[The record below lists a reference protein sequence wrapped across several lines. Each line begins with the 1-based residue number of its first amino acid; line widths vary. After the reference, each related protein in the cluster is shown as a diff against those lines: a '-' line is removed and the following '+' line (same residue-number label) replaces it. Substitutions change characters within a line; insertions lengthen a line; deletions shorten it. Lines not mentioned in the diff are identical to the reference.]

1 LYAWIVVSLGYVLH
15 QKMDLIILTEG
26 NEDRFDFNTIVVG
39 SIAITVVL
47 LLLAPMLMVIG
58 KDTSYSAY
66 ESDSL
71 AQLSEMRCD
80 LGDDLDQCTDDS
92 NDLGYF
98 TANTMST
105 PMLVNDWKDPHR
117 TMLVVV
123 SPEKPI
129 DETAAD
135 AIYDFVTEKGGK
147 VIVAADN
154 TNANRL
160 ASKFGVSYFD
170 KPLLDQNQH
179 WLEYND
185 DDTVKDPVWQNV
197 WSVASV
203 ENDVNEMEAGA
214 ARKGCSDVQI
224 SNNDLSQECRIPVM
238 FRSPTGIRFEPTAE
252 DLPQSNPDTQR
263 EVNILAT
270 ASSSAFI
277 DIIGNGDSSDAR
289 NPAPGD
295 LALMVRID
303 YPGISVFDKVTGKG
317 GFSDLEEI
325 DVTGS
330 IVFVSD
336 DEAFSDRLW
345 DFDTAALTGMRSSC
359 EGIVESKCWMNEIN
373 DNNDWNGN
381 SVYFQ
386 MLVHSMMEFDNFQ
399 LSSQIRQDN
408 SNFRIVFDESRHV
421 TGTISA
427 PFVAGMSTV
436 VLLTSNT
443 FLKWLVVLNVG
454 LLLLV
459 SMMVIPE
466 KENWRHVFDL
476 TRFNQR
482 PKKLDPSTYRL
493 RVKQSLFTKVRVH
506 HDLTRDQMASKP
518 PAEVQAMIG
527 DPRLVELAYSQSRT
541 YSPQEL
547 RQLMVA
553 IRKWGKVN

>member
-1 LYAWIVVSLGYVLH
+1 
-15 QKMDLIILTEG
+15 MDLIILTEG
-26 NEDRFDFNTIVVG
+26 DEDRFDFNTIVIG
-39 SIAITVVL
+39 SIAVTVVL

-66 ESDSL
+66 EKDSL

-80 LGDDLDQCTDDS
+80 LGDNLEGCTKES

-117 TMLVVV
+117 TMLVIV

-160 ASKFGVSYFD
+160 ASKFGISYFD

-179 WLEYND
+179 WLEYNE

-203 ENDVNEMEAGA
+203 VDDVNEMAAGA
-214 ARKGCSDVQI
+214 ARKGCSDFQI
-224 SNNDLSQECRIPVM
+224 SNNDVSQSCRIPVM

-277 DIIGNGDSSDAR
+277 DIIGNGDSSDVR

-303 YPGISVFDKVTGKG
+303 YPGIPVYDKVRGSG
-317 GFSDLEEI
+317 GFGGVEEI

-336 DEAFSDRLW
+336 DEAFSNKLW
-345 DFDTAALTGMRSSC
+345 DFDTAALEGMRSSC

-386 MLVHSMMEFDNFQ
+386 MLVHSMMEFDNTQ

-482 PKKLDPSTYRL
+482 PKKLDPSTYKL